1 MSYIGAEPDGMGK
14 AQRWTYTTVGTGTV
28 VSADDSGVPIGY
40 TVGQVSV
47 YLNGVKQVI
56 PTDVVASN
64 GSTITF
70 TSSYASGDV
79 VEVVALSIFS
89 ATTVEGADIIST
101 GVTGTSKY
109 LRVDGDG
116 TSSWQTATDATKAPI
131 ASPTFTGVATA
142 PSLVLTPGSAPG
154 GGSPAEGTIYYDST
168 SNLVKVYNNSTWVNL
183 TNTYQPIASGGIIT
197 IYSSGGVN
205 YMVHTFLTSSTFTPT
220 SSGTVDIL
228 MVAGGGGG
236 GLVGNVS
243 GGGGAGGV
251 LVATGFTTTTQDY
264 TVTVGLGGATNTNGG
279 NTTAFG
285 VTALGGGTGGQGD
298 SYAATERVGF
308 AGGSG
313 GGGNYDYA
321 GGAATQTS
329 PTGFTGYG
337 SAGGAGGPDSV
348 WYPAGGGGGA
358 SAVGTTPATT
368 TSEGHGGAGLANY
381 FRDGNTS
388 GTTAGIHIFGGG
400 GGGALWATTNYSSG
414 GSGGGGTGGNYNG
427 SLAGVSGT
435 ANSGG
440 GGGAGGVAAHPSA
453 AGGSGI
459 VIIRY
464 TI

>member
-1 MSYIGAEPDGMGK
+1 MSRARVLADY
-14 AQRWTYTTVGTGTV
+14 
-28 VSADDSGVPIGY
+28 VS
-40 TVGQVSV
+40 
-47 YLNGVKQVI
+47 
-56 PTDVVASN
+56 
-64 GSTITF
+64 
-70 TSSYASGDV
+70 SGD
-79 VEVVALSIFS
+79 ELA
-89 ATTVEGADIIST
+89 
-101 GVTGTSKY
+101 VT
-109 LRVDGDG
+109 
-116 TSSWQTATDATKAPI
+116 TATADAALPKAGGAMTGAITTNSTFDGVDIAVRDALHAPK
-131 ASPTFTGVATA
+131 ASPTFTGIVTA
-142 PSLVLTPGSAPG
+142 PSLVLTPGSAP
-154 GGSPAEGTIYYDST
+154 ATTEGAIYYDST
-168 SNLVKVYNNSTWVNL
+168 SNLVKIYNGTAWGNL

-264 TVTVGLGGATNTNGG
+264 TVTVGGGGATNTNGG

-298 SYAATERVGF
+298 VYDTTERLGED
-308 AGGSG
+308 GGSG
-313 GGGNYDYA
+313 GGGNYGYA

-337 SAGGAGGPDSV
+337 SAGGTGGPSGA

-358 SAVGTTPATT
+358 SAVGNTPATN
-368 TSEGHGGAGLANY
+368 TSAGHGGAGLANY

-400 GGGALWATTNYSSG
+400 GGGGLWATTNYSSG

-440 GGGAGGVAAHPSA
+440 GGGAGATAAHPSA